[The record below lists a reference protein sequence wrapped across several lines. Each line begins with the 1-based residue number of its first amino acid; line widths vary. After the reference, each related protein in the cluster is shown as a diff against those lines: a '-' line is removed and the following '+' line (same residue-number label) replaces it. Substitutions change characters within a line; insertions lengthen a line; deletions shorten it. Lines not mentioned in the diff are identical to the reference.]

1 MDFATSVYLNTIS
14 FHAVHFILPV
24 ITPPGGEGE
33 GTTTTIHNPPP
44 PPPPPTQTVTQ
55 GVANIFEE
63 SLENFCKI
71 ISQLW
76 ALAYLQLAAVW
87 GAVWY
92 AIQGVGLLKN

>member
-24 ITPPGGEGE
+24 ITPR
-33 GTTTTIHNPPP
+33 H
-44 PPPPPTQTVTQ
+44 PPPPTQTVTQ

>member
-24 ITPPGGEGE
+24 ITPP
-33 GTTTTIHNPPP
+33 H